1 MKRIFKAMSIL
12 LSCIAFFGTIPVAN
26 AATLQGDIDS
36 DGMVTLVD
44 ARYAMRYAASIDKP
58 TATQKKLAD
67 VDGDGTV
74 TISDAVAILSSAVS
88 IDLYEQELVKK
99 GFPMSYVELLSE
111 LHQKYPEW
119 EFVPLI
125 TGLDWQTS
133 VKEERTPHSQQLIH
147 NDVSASLKCTCS
159 SCDGV
164 IKEYPNWVSAS
175 EEAVAYYMDPRNFL
189 NEQEIFQF
197 ESTAYDST
205 QTQSGVEAILK
216 GTWMYNSY
224 ITYLDALGNEVTYKN
239 SKGEKVKYSKVIMD
253 ASKNSRM
260 SAYYIASKI
269 VQEVGST
276 SSANIPSA
284 SGKNSPYK
292 AIYNYYNIAAYTGA
306 SDGLKWAN
314 GNMKANQKTTLYK
327 TASTSSTKLVTIPD
341 QTQLYYIGVSGN
353 FYKVSVTVS
362 NKSYTGFVAKS
373 SAYLATSYGRPWND
387 PYKTIYYGAQYIHDS
402 FADTQY
408 TGYLQKFNVNSESE
422 TLYGHE
428 YMANVRAAATEAVS
442 SYKAYSSAGILSN
455 KKTFV
460 IPVFK
465 NMPNQDLTREDA
477 FALLKPT
484 VSATSYTTSS
494 VTIKWTTLDNA
505 SAYQVYKYNSS
516 TKKYEK
522 VKTTT
527 STTYTDSSLSSGEKP
542 NYKVR
547 AYMKNSLGNVFYS
560 KYSDVFY
567 ASVSPATPT
576 GITLVSKNE
585 TSVKFKWTGVSCTKY
600 AIYRYDATSGAYKKI
615 ATTASTSYTD
625 KTAQSGT
632 AYKYKVRAY
641 ISTDS
646 QNFYSGYSSALS
658 VTTSGTPAKEVCPYK
673 EPTVTIRNGDSGD
686 SVRWV
691 QWYLYKLGYLKLTDI
706 DGSFGPTT
714 EKAVRSFQTDAKID
728 VDGLVGS
735 GTRSSL
741 KKSYGV

>member
-1 MKRIFKAMSIL
+1 MRRFLKAVSL
-12 LSCIAFFGTIPVAN
+12 LISGVLFFSTLPIAK

-36 DGMVTLVD
+36 DGMISLLD
-44 ARYAMRYAASIDKP
+44 ARLALRYAALIEIP
-58 TATQKKLAD
+58 TATQKKIAD
-67 VDGDGTV
+67 MDGDGDI

-88 IDLYEQELVKK
+88 VDIYEQELAKK
-99 GFPMSYVELLSE
+99 GFPLSYVELISE

-119 EFVPLI
+119 DFIPLI

-147 NDVSASLKCTCS
+147 NDVSASMKCTCS
-159 SCDGV
+159 SCDGI

-189 NEQEIFQF
+189 DEQQIFQF
-197 ESTAYDST
+197 ESTTYDSS

-224 ITYLDALGNEVTYKN
+224 ITYLDASGNEVTYKN
-239 SKGEKVKYSKVIMD
+239 SKGEKVKYSQAVME
-253 ASKNSRM
+253 ASKSSRM

-276 SSANIPSA
+276 SSGNVAGA

-292 AIYNYYNIAAYTGA
+292 GIYNYYNIAAYTGA

-314 GNMKANQKTTLYK
+314 GNMKANKEAVLYK

-353 FYKVSVTVS
+353 YYKVSVTVS
-362 NKSYTGFVAKS
+362 NKSYTGFIPKTSV
-373 SAYLATSYGRPWND
+373 YLATSCGRPWTD
-387 PYKTIYYGAQYIHDS
+387 PYKSIYYGAQYIHDS

-408 TGYLQKFNVNSESE
+408 TGYLQKFNVNPESE

-428 YMANVRAAATEAVS
+428 YMANVRAAASEAVS
-442 SYKAYSSAGILSN
+442 SYKAYTSAGILEN

-460 IPVFK
+460 IPVFNK
-465 NMPNQDLTREDA
+465 MPNQDLTREDA
-477 FALLKPT
+477 FALSKPT
-484 VSATSYTTSS
+484 VSATACTKTS
-494 VTIKWTTLDNA
+494 VTIKWTSVDYA
-505 SAYQVYKYNSS
+505 EAYQIYKYNSS

-522 VKTTT
+522 IKTTT
-527 STTYTDSSLSSGEKP
+527 STAYTDSSLSNGEKP
-542 NYKVR
+542 IYKVR

-560 KYSDVFY
+560 KYSDTFY
-567 ASVSPATPT
+567 ASVSPDIPT
-576 GITLVSKNE
+576 GLTLVSKDK
-585 TSVKFKWTGVSCTKY
+585 TSVVFKWTDVGCTKY
-600 AIYRYDATSGAYKKI
+600 AVYRYDAISGAYQKI

-625 KTAQSGT
+625 KTVKSGT

-641 ISTDS
+641 ITTNS
-646 QNFYSGYSSALS
+646 QNFFSGYSSALS
-658 VTTSGTPAKEVCPYK
+658 VTTSGTPAKEVCPYN
-673 EPTVTIRNGDSGD
+673 EPTVTIRYGDSGD

-691 QWYLYKLGYLKLTDI
+691 QWYLCKLGYLKSTDI

-714 EKAVRSFQTDAKID
+714 EKAIKSFQTDAKID

-735 GTRSSL
+735 GTRAAL
-741 KKSYGV
+741 KKSYGG

>member
-1 MKRIFKAMSIL
+1 MKRFLKVMSVL
-12 LSCIAFFGTIPVAN
+12 LSSIAFFGTLPIAN
-26 AATLQGDIDS
+26 AATLRGDIDA
-36 DGMVTLVD
+36 DGKVTLVD
-44 ARYAMRYAASIDKP
+44 ARYAMRYASLIDKP
-58 TATQKKLAD
+58 NATQKKLAD
-67 VDGDGTV
+67 MDGDGTV
-74 TISDAVAILSSAVS
+74 TISDAIAIMSSAVS
-88 IDLYEQELVKK
+88 VDLYEQELVKS
-99 GFPMSYVELLSE
+99 GFPMSYVELLSD
-111 LHQKYPEW
+111 LHKKYPEW
-119 EFVPLI
+119 EFVPLV

-133 VKEERTPHSQQLIH
+133 VEEERTPHSQQLIH

-159 SCDGV
+159 SCNGI

-189 NEQEIFQF
+189 DEQQIFQF
-197 ESTAYDST
+197 ESTAYDSS

-224 ITYLDALGNEVTYKN
+224 ITYLDASGNEVTYKN
-239 SKGEKVKYSKVIMD
+239 SKGEKVKYSQAVME
-253 ASKNSRM
+253 ASKQSRM

-276 SSANIPSA
+276 SSSNIAGA

-292 AIYNYYNIAAYTGA
+292 AIYNYYNIAAYKGA

-327 TASTSSTKLVTIPD
+327 TASTSSTKLVTISD
-341 QTQLYYIGVSGN
+341 ETQLYYIGVSGN
-353 FYKVSVTVS
+353 YYKVSVTVS
-362 NKSYTGFVAKS
+362 GKSYTGFVPKS
-373 SAYLATSYGRPWND
+373 SVYLATSYGRPWNN
-387 PYKTIYYGAQYIHDS
+387 PYKSIYYGAQYIHDS

-408 TGYLQKFNVNSESE
+408 TGYLQKFNVNPESE

-442 SYKAYSSAGILSN
+442 SYKAYTSAGILKN

-465 NMPNQDLTREDA
+465 KMPNQDLTREEA
-477 FALLKPT
+477 FASLKPT
-484 VSATSYTTSS
+484 VSATACTTSS
-494 VTIKWTTLDNA
+494 VTLKWTSLDNA
-505 SAYQVYKYNSS
+505 DAYQVYKYNSS

-542 NYKVR
+542 IYKVR
-547 AYMKNSLGNVFYS
+547 AYIKNSLGNVFYS
-560 KYSDVFY
+560 KYSAAFY
-567 ASVSPATPT
+567 ASVAPATPT
-576 GITLVSKNE
+576 GVKLVSKNE

-600 AIYRYDATSGAYKKI
+600 VIYRYDAVSGAYKKI
-615 ATTASTSYTD
+615 ATTTSTSYTD
-625 KTAQSGT
+625 KTAKSGT

-641 ISTDS
+641 IATDS
-646 QNFYSGYSSALS
+646 QNFYSSYSSALS
-658 VTTSGTPAKEVCPYK
+658 VTTSGTPAKEVCPYD
-673 EPTVTIRNGDSGD
+673 EPTVNLSNGSSGN

-691 QWYLYKLGYLKLTDI
+691 QWYLYKLDYLKSTDI

-714 EKAVRSFQTDAKID
+714 EKAVKSFQTDAKID
-728 VDGLVGS
+728 VDGIVGS
-735 GTRSSL
+735 GTRAAL
-741 KKSYGV
+741 KKSYGG